1 MTHPY
6 SHAEISNLIS
16 THKKKILPLPAIK
29 TIGKNS
35 PLK

>member
-16 THKKKILPLPAIK
+16 VHKKKRLPLPAIK
-29 TIGKNS
+29 TTGKES